1 MNKVIA
7 FFLIFLLQSCQFFD
21 KKVPDENVLLE
32 QELKKIN
39 WKQVDEFPSF
49 TTCDSLSD
57 TYSKQSCFYETLSY
71 QLHSKLKDDSIA
83 KLFPQLDTIQ
93 VKVIISS
100 NSDVNFEAIISDSIA
115 YNKIQLD
122 SIFQLRLTDF
132 PKINPAIKRG
142 IPVKSQFQLP
152 VVLQKEE

>member
-7 FFLIFLLQSCQFFD
+7 LLLLLSLQSCQFFD
-21 KKVPDENVLLE
+21 KKVPNEKDLLE

-39 WKQVDEFPSF
+39 WDQVDEFPSF
-49 TTCDSLSD
+49 SECDSLMDKESQ
-57 TYSKQSCFYETLSY
+57 QSCFYETLSI

-100 NSDVNFEAIISDSIA
+100 NSDLNFEPIISDTIQ
-115 YNKIQLD
+115 YNKPQLD

-142 IPVKSQFQLP
+142 VPVKTEFQMP
-152 VVLQKEE
+152 VVLQKK